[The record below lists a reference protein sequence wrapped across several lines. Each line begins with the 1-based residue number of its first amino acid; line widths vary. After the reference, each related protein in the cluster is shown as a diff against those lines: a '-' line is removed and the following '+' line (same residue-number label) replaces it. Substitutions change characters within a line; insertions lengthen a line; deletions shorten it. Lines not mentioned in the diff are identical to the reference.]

1 MECDPA
7 ASPAVLKLACPPL
20 SVPVPSVAPPFL
32 KVTMPVG
39 VPEPEHR
46 FGQGVDSRAAVKV
59 TVAPKAAG
67 FFDETTETELPALLT
82 FWVRAGDVLPAKFES
97 PPYTAVIEL
106 VPAFS
111 AEVMKLAEPPPNA
124 PVPST
129 AVPSINVTV
138 SPLGGAPSLDLE
150 VTAAVKVTA
159 CP

>member
-39 VPEPEHR
+39 VPVV
-46 FGQGVDSRAAVKV
+46 VDFTVAVKV

-82 FWVRAGDVLPAKFES
+82 FWIRGGDVLPANFES
-97 PPYTAVIEL
+97 PPYTASIAL
-106 VPAFS
+106 VPTGN
-111 AEVMKLAEPPPNA
+111 AEVVKLAEPPLNV

-129 AVPSINVTV
+129 VVPFINVTV
-138 SPLGGAPSLDLE
+138 SPLGGAPALE